1 MGERTQLAANEEK
14 LTRTGQVDAGP
25 SVATAAERRL
35 DAENWLLS
43 AALDRARARTDWA
56 EQGVALLRCDGPF
69 NAVKICA
76 DLVHAA
82 AGTDVPGEVD
92 AYLAQALHGGP
103 VFYDLIGC
111 EYYVLVP
118 PSADRREWS
127 VYRQGEAEF
136 LGQDCCMGVPRLT
149 ALFPE
154 GARQYWRVPLRGAG
168 ELASVDAVTQ
178 LIDTGRFHSARAEGL
193 AGG

>member
-1 MGERTQLAANEEK
+1 MGESAQLASDEEK
-14 LTRTGQVDAGP
+14 LARTGQVEAGP
-25 SVATAAERRL
+25 SVATATDRRL

-69 NAVKICA
+69 NVVKICA

-82 AGTDVPGEVD
+82 AGTDVPSKAD
-92 AYLAQALHGGP
+92 AYLAQTLHGGP

-118 PSADRREWS
+118 PSPGRREWS

-136 LGQDCCMGVPRLT
+136 LGRDCCMGVPRVT
-149 ALFPE
+149 ALLPE
-154 GARQYWRVPLRGAG
+154 GVRQYWRVPLHGTG

-178 LIDTGRFHSARAEGL
+178 LIDAGRFRRARAEGL

>member
-1 MGERTQLAANEEK
+1 MGEITQLAADEEK
-14 LTRTGQVDAGP
+14 LARTGQAGAGP
-25 SVATAAERRL
+25 SVATATDRRL

-82 AGTDVPGEVD
+82 AGTDVPSKVD

-111 EYYVLVP
+111 EYYVLCRRP
-118 PSADRREWS
+118 P
-127 VYRQGEAEF
+127 
-136 LGQDCCMGVPRLT
+136 
-149 ALFPE
+149 
-154 GARQYWRVPLRGAG
+154 
-168 ELASVDAVTQ
+168 AVGSGPS
-178 LIDTGRFHSARAEGL
+178 TGRVRPSSSAGTAAWACPGSRPSSRRGSASTGVCRCTVRESWPRWTR
-193 AGG
+193 